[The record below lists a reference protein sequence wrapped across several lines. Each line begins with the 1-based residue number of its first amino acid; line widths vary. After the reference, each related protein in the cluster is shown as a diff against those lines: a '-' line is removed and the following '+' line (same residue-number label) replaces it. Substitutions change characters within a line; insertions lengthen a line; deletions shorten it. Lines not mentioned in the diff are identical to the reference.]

1 MSLFESLVSLCIKS
15 VNIVFCYSFSL
26 SWISL
31 WLKCHDH
38 NLKAPVRLSRH
49 YWRYAA
55 IYGELNSPQIGAD
68 SHEFLVKIF
77 AREYHGIT
85 TTFSAHLHQTSTIL
99 FEFLRHTYA
108 ILRYLFDITMGLYE
122 FVRVL
127 YVYVRVFY
135 DMLTIR
141 YITTLVRHQYD
152 LVRYST
158 TFVRLCTT

>member
-1 MSLFESLVSLCIKS
+1 MDNPGERHDTRFESVPDRCLSTMPDIVYTTIKNMSLFESLVSLCIKS

-31 WLKCHDH
+31 WLKCYDH
-38 NLKAPVRLSRH
+38 NLEAPVRLSRH

-85 TTFSAHLHQTSTIL
+85 ISIYLYTFRSLYGNCIGMHKLLPLSKFMRFPTL
-99 FEFLRHTYA
+99 FYN
-108 ILRYLFDITMGLYE
+108 
-122 FVRVL
+122 V
-127 YVYVRVFY
+127 
-135 DMLTIR
+135 
-141 YITTLVRHQYD
+141 
-152 LVRYST
+152 
-158 TFVRLCTT
+158 